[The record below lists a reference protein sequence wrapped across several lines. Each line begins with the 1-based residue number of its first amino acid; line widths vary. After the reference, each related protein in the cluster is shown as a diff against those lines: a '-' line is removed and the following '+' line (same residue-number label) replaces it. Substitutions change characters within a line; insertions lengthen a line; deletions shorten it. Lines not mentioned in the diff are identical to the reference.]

1 VDPPNRQNPDPSK
14 FFMVVLEVEPEV
26 ALQHCRNAESCI
38 CVRAMRSQSYR
49 ALGLALGFRGAGN
62 QATWH
67 ASVLKF
73 VRGAWGYPNEV
84 EGQECP
90 AWELSHLAAYQ
101 NEPNPEPS
109 MVANFIA
116 VLKRLPL

>member
-1 VDPPNRQNPDPSK
+1 MDPPDRQNPDPSK
-14 FFMVVLEVEPEV
+14 FFMLVFEVEPEV

-38 CVRAMRSQSYR
+38 CVRAIRTKSYR
-49 ALGLALGFRGAGN
+49 ALGLALGFRGTGN
-62 QATWH
+62 QAARH
-67 ASVLKF
+67 ASILKF

-101 NEPNPEPS
+101 NESNPGPS
-109 MVANFIA
+109 MAGNLIA
-116 VLKRLPL
+116 VLKRLAI